1 MSVILVESRDFS
13 GDANLVERINV
24 WVAIDLAKRCC
35 QGAVLGSIKATD
47 ESDPGGLKRCV
58 ASSGQNKFYCHH

>member
-24 WVAIDLAKRCC
+24 WVAI
-35 QGAVLGSIKATD
+35 AV
-47 ESDPGGLKRCV
+47 
-58 ASSGQNKFYCHH
+58 F